1 MRTGVPPPSASPG
14 GPVPLASTPTHPG
27 SSGTLPAPLNSA
39 PGLWPCPLSAGPLQ
53 LADLRK
59 VLALCSSELRGP
71 GRGAQGFPSQ
81 ACHLPPALAQNSLQ
95 GGRCGIPR
103 PLSRH
108 GGEPPQGSVW
118 SRAGTSNEQWVF
130 EALMGTSV
138 HFSRH
143 LGWVSERKRENSL
156 TDQASTLGRGE
167 GQQQK
172 SYVRR

>member
-27 SSGTLPAPLNSA
+27 RSGMLPAPLNSA

-108 GGEPPQGSVW
+108 GGASCHP
-118 SRAGTSNEQWVF
+118 RAASGAGQARQMSSGCLKHLWALALCISPGTWV
-130 EALMGTSV
+130 G
-138 HFSRH
+138 
-143 LGWVSERKRENSL
+143 
-156 TDQASTLGRGE
+156 
-167 GQQQK
+167 
-172 SYVRR
+172 